1 MANPEVQLLT
11 TMWVHAARRL
21 SELAGICG
29 GIYSAFDTTFGFTA
43 SAKDSSTSS
52 EAYTSPEA
60 GAGAGACRALTRTA
74 TLQTFNCSFAARVAR
89 GNN

>member
-60 GAGAGACRALTRTA
+60 GAGAGGTGTA
-74 TLQTFNCSFAARVAR
+74 PTAGMKPIAAWT
-89 GNN
+89 